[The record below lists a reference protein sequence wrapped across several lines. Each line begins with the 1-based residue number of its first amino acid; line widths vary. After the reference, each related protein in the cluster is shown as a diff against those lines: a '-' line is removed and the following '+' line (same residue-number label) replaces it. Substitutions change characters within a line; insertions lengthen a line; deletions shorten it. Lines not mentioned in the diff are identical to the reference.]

1 MLRDAYNNI
10 VSGIDVKESLL
21 EIKESLKS
29 AERGSRNKDAL
40 LLMIKDDYS
49 VFYDLLK
56 DSDPKIRK
64 NTAIVLGV
72 IGNKDS
78 VDKLYEA
85 YTAEDV
91 MYNKASYVEAI
102 RKIDH
107 TKYVD
112 ELKARFNELKKTPLT
127 ADNKKHILEEMK
139 QLKNIFGTGK
149 QEFIG
154 YDKVNEVILTTNRN
168 FKDITANALKGIPH
182 KESNAGVMV
191 KTDKLKQ
198 VLPIRTYDEILFIPE
213 KVKSVSYDPVKAAEE
228 LAKSGIKEYIF
239 DRIGIVG
246 DRTGQNDTTKVN
258 FRTELRL
265 KGKAEN
271 NDFVKKFSS
280 ELEALTNW
288 ELSNS
293 VSDYALEIRLIENSN
308 GMLNVLIKFNILKDV
323 RFTYR
328 KEHVAASI
336 KPYLAA
342 TLMQLASPYLKGNT
356 TVLDPF
362 CGVGTLLCERELVAN
377 ARLYYG
383 IDIFG
388 EAIEKAKSNLKSFG
402 LLKKTELINKD
413 FFDFEHSYKYDEIIS
428 DMPYVTENKPLKEIE
443 NIYSSFFTKI
453 NDLLEKKAV
462 VVLYTRNPE
471 FVKKYHTRSGC
482 SIAEDYEI
490 SKYGNENA
498 HLMILVK

>member
-10 VSGIDVKESLL
+10 VNGIDVKESLL
-21 EIKESLKS
+21 EIKDSLKS

-40 LLMIKDDYS
+40 LLMIKDDFS
-49 VFYDLLK
+49 VFYELLK
-56 DSDPKIRK
+56 NSEPKIRK

-72 IGNKDS
+72 LGNKDS
-78 VDKLYEA
+78 VDKLYDA
-85 YTAEDV
+85 YKAEDV
-91 MYNKASYVEAI
+91 MYNMASYVEAI

-112 ELKARFNELKKTPLT
+112 ELKARFNELKKTQLT
-127 ADNKKHILEEMK
+127 PDNKKHILDEMK
-139 QLKNIFGTGK
+139 QLKSIFGTGK

-154 YDKVNEVILTTNRN
+154 YNLTNECILTTNRN
-168 FKDITANALKGIPH
+168 FKDITASALKNIPH
-182 KESNAGVMV
+182 KDFTAGVIV

-198 VLPIRTYDEILFIPE
+198 VLPIRTYDEILFIPDGA
-213 KVKSVSYDPVKAAEE
+213 KTVSNDPVKAAAE
-228 LAKSGIKEYIF
+228 LAAGGIKEYIF
-239 DRIGIVG
+239 QRVGIVG
-246 DRTGQNDTTKVN
+246 DRTGQDDTVKVN
-258 FRTELRL
+258 FRTDLRL
-265 KGKAEN
+265 KGKKEN

-280 ELEALTNW
+280 EIEALTNW

-293 VSDYALEIRLIENSN
+293 VSDYAVEIRLIENAA
-308 GMLNVLIKFNILKDV
+308 GKLNVLIKFNILKDV

-328 KEHVAASI
+328 KETIAAGI

-362 CGVGTLLCERELVAN
+362 CGTGTLLAERELVAN

-388 EAIEKAKSNLKSFG
+388 DAIEKAKNNLKSFG

-413 FFDFEHSYKYDEIIS
+413 FFDFEHAYKYDEIVT
-428 DMPYVTENKPLKEIE
+428 DLPFVTENKSLKDIE
-443 NIYSSFFTKI
+443 NIYAAFFDKI
-453 NDLLEKKAV
+453 DELLEKKAI
-462 VVLYTRNPE
+462 VVLYSRNPE
-471 FVKKYHTRSGC
+471 FVKKYYIRSGC

-490 SKYGNENA
+490 SKFENA
-498 HLMILVK
+498 HLFVLVR